1 MGIIDIE
8 DDPVF
13 SRLRDPVIK
22 PFYSWII
29 TMRIRL
35 ALTCATLLLAVS
47 SGSADKREKTHPV
60 QAEEL
65 LAVIGQADKIVVYH
79 STPAANLGGGGAPP
93 KSLYSSTS
101 LRDISEL
108 REAIT
113 VEHPKG
119 WFRCACVPPIEI
131 MLSRR
136 GTELG
141 VISVQE
147 DLTIGFS
154 RWSGDAKPADQE
166 RLLQWF
172 DARGILGPR
181 RGIERILA
189 QEKSDR
195 LASERWLSAMPTS
208 LRPLWPK
215 LMQDEHSWSGRPQSS
230 VSTSGNAR
238 KAELA
243 KEFPDVPQRIRALF
257 AWFGSGAG
265 PWSGFP
271 EYEEVPAHLLLEYQP
286 SEVMTALQGTNLTD
300 SEMEGAA
307 RFFSGYTY
315 GARFRP
321 KGDKT
326 LIALIPAQLKKSL
339 LEHVL
344 KSGDQDNKERARSA
358 FEQN

>member
-1 MGIIDIE
+1 
-8 DDPVF
+8 
-13 SRLRDPVIK
+13 
-22 PFYSWII
+22 
-29 TMRIRL
+29 MRIRF

-47 SGSADKREKTHPV
+47 SASADKREKPHPV
-60 QAEEL
+60 KAAEL
-65 LAVIGQADKIVVYH
+65 LAAIGQADKIVVYD
-79 STPAANLGGGGAPP
+79 STPSTNLGGGGASP

-108 REAIT
+108 REAIAI
-113 VEHPKG
+113 EHPKG
-119 WFRCACVPPIEI
+119 WFRCACIPPIAI

-166 RLLQWF
+166 KLLQWF
-172 DARGILGPR
+172 DARGITGPR

-215 LMQDEHSWSGRPQSS
+215 LMQDEHSWSNPPSAVR
-230 VSTSGNAR
+230 TSGNAL
-238 KAELA
+238 KPELA

-271 EYEEVPAHLLLEYQP
+271 AYEEVPAHLLLEYQP
-286 SEVMTALQGTNLTD
+286 SELMTALQGTNLTD

-315 GARFRP
+315 GALFRP
-321 KGDKT
+321 KEDKT

-358 FEQN
+358 FDQN